1 MGGNQ
6 VKAATATHQSKPF
19 LSVESVSLSCQDNQE
34 RRFLKDLPRRLGPM
48 LLADWVP
55 RKRRQQKVVVK
66 AQAVVNEG
74 RAPAELLKEVEM
86 FMKSAS
92 YKPRIE
98 YHPNFKPKP
107 KKPRLRAPRLTQ
119 TAARRMQEAY
129 EKREKQQ
136 QKERATHKRERSRLS
151 VRSHGWTEQGSRR
164 SSKKTAASAL
174 KQQQQKRA
182 SSLPPSSTL
191 SLQSITTAE
200 SSGIGMSRASSLT
213 SVASLRHRKTFFTRQ
228 RVSSYSSVARPVA
241 SEIPRLQQPSVTR
254 RSRRRTP
261 GMR

>member
-6 VKAATATHQSKPF
+6 VKAATHHSSP
-19 LSVESVSLSCQDNQE
+19 LLHVESVALTCQDDQE
-34 RRFLKDLPRRLGPM
+34 RRFLKNLPRRLGPM
-48 LLADWVP
+48 LLAEWVP
-55 RKRRQQKVVVK
+55 HKRREQQVVEK

-74 RAPAELLKEVEM
+74 RAPSELLKEVEM

-92 YKPRIE
+92 YKPHIK
-98 YHPNFKPKP
+98 YHPKFKPKP
-107 KKPRLRAPRLTQ
+107 KKPRLKGPRLTQ
-119 TAARRMQEAY
+119 TAARRIQEAY
-129 EKREKQQ
+129 ERRERQQQQERAAQKREK
-136 QKERATHKRERSRLS
+136 SRLS
-151 VRSHGWTEQGSRR
+151 VRSHGWTDQGSNR
-164 SSKKTAASAL
+164 SSKKTAASTS
-174 KQQQQKRA
+174 KQQQRA

-228 RVSSYSSVARPVA
+228 RVSRYSSVTRPVA
-241 SEIPRLQQPSVTR
+241 SELPRQHQPSVTR